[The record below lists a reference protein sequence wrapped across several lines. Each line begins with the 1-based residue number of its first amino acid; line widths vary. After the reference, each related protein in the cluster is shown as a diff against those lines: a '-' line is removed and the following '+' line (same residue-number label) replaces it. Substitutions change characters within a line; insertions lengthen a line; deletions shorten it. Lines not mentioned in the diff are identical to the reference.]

1 MSIKT
6 KNLPYIEKV
15 KEFETSNYYSMLIT
29 VPTLREA
36 VSLRNILIRKFDIYV
51 SQRGNRVFIEKL

>member
-29 VPTLREA
+29 VPTIREA
-36 VSLRNILIRKFDIYV
+36 VSLRNILLRKCDFYIC
-51 SQRGNRVFIEKL
+51 QRGQKVFIEKL